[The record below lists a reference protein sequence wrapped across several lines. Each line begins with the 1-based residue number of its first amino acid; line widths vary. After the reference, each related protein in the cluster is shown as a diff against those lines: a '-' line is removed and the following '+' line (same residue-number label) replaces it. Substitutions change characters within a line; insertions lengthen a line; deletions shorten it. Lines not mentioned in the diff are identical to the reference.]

1 MRRRRLVIVFLMD
14 LVAFRLPVFAL
25 RAALGVV
32 RTSAL
37 LRRALARL
45 LVTHSSFR
53 DSVSFRVNA

>member
-1 MRRRRLVIVFLMD
+1 MHRRRLVIVFLMD

-37 LRRALARL
+37 LRRLPARL
-45 LVTHSSFR
+45 
-53 DSVSFRVNA
+53 